1 MEENKMAFKDL
12 FKFNKGKTTF
22 VFIGG
27 KGGVGKTTVSAAT
40 ALWFSRQ
47 GKKTLIISTDPAHSL
62 SDSFERN
69 IGYNP
74 TPLAENLEALE
85 IDPDMAMQEYQA
97 KMKEQQS
104 LNPGMDMGMMQ
115 DQMDMASMSPGI
127 DEAAAFDKFLQ
138 YMTTDEYDI
147 VIFDTA
153 PTGHTLRLLSF
164 PEMMDSWVGK
174 MINIRRQ
181 VGSMAKAFK
190 NIMPFMGD
198 EEEED
203 RALEDMEETKK
214 QIREARGIMADPE
227 RTSFKTVIIPEEMS
241 IYESERAMEALKK
254 NNMLTDGIIVNQIQP
269 EDADCDFCRARRD
282 IQEKRLLMIREKFGN
297 QVIAEIPL
305 LNHEVKGMDELKQIG
320 EILYGDSEEN
330 KAPIALEG

>member
-1 MEENKMAFKDL
+1 MAFKDL

-40 ALWFSRQ
+40 ALWFARK

-74 TPLAENLEALE
+74 TPIAENLEALE

-97 KMKEQQS
+97 KMKEQQA
-104 LNPGMDMGMMQ
+104 LNPGMGGIDMGMMQ
-115 DQMDMASMSPGI
+115 EQMDMASMSPGI

-174 MINIRRQ
+174 MIKIRRQ

-227 RTSFKTVIIPEEMS
+227 RTSFKTVITPEEMS

-254 NNMLTDGIIVNQIQP
+254 NNMLTDGVIVNQIQP
-269 EDADCDFCRARRD
+269 EEADCEFCQARRE
-282 IQEKRLLMIREKFGN
+282 IQEKRLEMIKEKFGN

-305 LNHEVKGMDELKQIG
+305 LNHEVKGMEELKKIG
-320 EILYGDSEEN
+320 EILYGDSDEDE
-330 KAPIALEG
+330 APIALEG

>member
-1 MEENKMAFKDL
+1 MAFKDL

-22 VFIGG
+22 VFVGG

-40 ALWFSRQ
+40 ALWMAKQ
-47 GKKTLIISTDPAHSL
+47 GKKTLVISTDPAHSL
-62 SDSFERN
+62 ADSLEKP
-69 IGYNP
+69 IGHLP
-74 TPLAENLEALE
+74 TPIMENLHAVE
-85 IDPDMAMQEYQA
+85 IDPEVAMEDYQV
-97 KMKEQQS
+97 KMKEQAAS
-104 LNPGMDMGMMQ
+104 NPGMGMDMLQ

-164 PEMMDSWVGK
+164 PEIMDSWVGK
-174 MINIRRQ
+174 MIKIRKQ

-203 RALEDMEETKK
+203 RALEDMEVTKK
-214 QIREARGIMADPE
+214 KIREARAVMADPE
-227 RTSFKTVIIPEEMS
+227 RTSFKMVVIPEEMS

-254 NNMLTDGIIVNQIQP
+254 YNIYSDGVIVNQILP
-269 EDADCDFCRARRD
+269 EETDCEFCQARRAL
-282 IQEKRLLMIREKFGN
+282 QQKR
-297 QVIAEIPL
+297 
-305 LNHEVKGMDELKQIG
+305 LKQIHEKFQGQLVAELPLLKEEAKGVSTLEKVG
-320 EILYGDSEEN
+320 ELLYGDVKLISE
-330 KAPIALEG
+330 

>member
-1 MEENKMAFKDL
+1 MAFKDL

-27 KGGVGKTTVSAAT
+27 KGGVGKTTISAAT
-40 ALWFSRQ
+40 ALWCARQ
-47 GKKTLIISTDPAHSL
+47 GQKTLIISTDPAHSL
-62 SDSFERN
+62 SDSFEKN
-69 IGYNP
+69 IGHNP
-74 TPLAENLEALE
+74 TPIAENLEALE
-85 IDPDMAMQEYQA
+85 IDPEIAMKDYQA
-97 KMKEQQS
+97 KMKEQQA

-138 YMTTDEYDI
+138 YMMTDEYDM

-153 PTGHTLRLLSF
+153 PTGHTLRFLSF

-174 MINIRRQ
+174 MIKVRRQ
-181 VGSMAKAFK
+181 IGSMAKAFK

-203 RALEDMEETKK
+203 KAMEDLEATKK

-227 RTSFKTVIIPEEMS
+227 RTTFKTVVIPEEMS
-241 IYESERAMEALKK
+241 IYESERAVEALHKF
-254 NNMLTDGIIVNQIQP
+254 NINTDGVIVNQIQP
-269 EDADCDFCRARRD
+269 EEADCDFCKARRQIQEQRLKT
-282 IQEKRLLMIREKFGN
+282 IQEKFGD

-305 LNHEVKGMDELKQIG
+305 MSHEVKGMNQLKEIG
-320 EILYGDSEEN
+320 SILYGEDAEEG
-330 KAPIALEG
+330 KGPIALN

>member
-1 MEENKMAFKDL
+1 MAFKDL

-40 ALWFSRQ
+40 ALWFARN

-74 TPLAENLEALE
+74 TPIAENLEALE

-97 KMKEQQS
+97 KMKQQQA

-138 YMTTDEYDI
+138 YMTTDEYDF

-174 MINIRRQ
+174 MIKIRRQ

-203 RALEDMEETKK
+203 QALEDMEETKK
-214 QIREARGIMADPE
+214 RIKEARGIMADPE

-254 NNMLTDGIIVNQIQP
+254 SNMHTDGIIVNQIQP
-269 EDADCDFCRARRD
+269 EEADCEFCQARRS
-282 IQEKRLLMIREKFGN
+282 IQEKRLKMIQEKFGN

-320 EILYGDSEEN
+320 DILYSTEED
-330 KAPIALEG
+330 KAPIALE

>member
-1 MEENKMAFKDL
+1 MAFKDL

-40 ALWFSRQ
+40 ALWTAQQ

-69 IGYNP
+69 IGHEP
-74 TPLAENLEALE
+74 TPIKENLYAVE
-85 IDPDMAMQEYQA
+85 IDPEVA
-97 KMKEQQS
+97 MKEYKQKMEEQAT

-115 DQMDMASMSPGI
+115 EQMDMASMSPGI

-138 YMTTDEYDI
+138 YMITDEYDI

-153 PTGHTLRLLSF
+153 PTGHTLRFLSF

-174 MINIRRQ
+174 MIKIRRQ
-181 VGSMAKAFK
+181 IGSMAKAFK

-203 RALEDMEETKK
+203 RALEDMEVTKK
-214 QIREARGIMADPE
+214 KIREARAVMADPD
-227 RTSFKTVIIPEEMS
+227 RTSFKMVVIPEEMS

-254 NNMLTDGIIVNQIQP
+254 FNIYSDGVIVNQILP
-269 EDADCDFCRARRD
+269 EETDCEFCESRRKLQ
-282 IQEKRLLMIREKFGN
+282 QERLKTIHEKFGG
-297 QVIAEIPL
+297 QLIAEVPL
-305 LNHEVKGMDELKQIG
+305 LNKEVKGFDTLKQVA
-320 EILYGDSEEN
+320 EILYGKPALPAPD
-330 KAPIALEG
+330 KAE

>member
-1 MEENKMAFKDL
+1 MAFKDL

-40 ALWFSRQ
+40 ALWFAKK

-74 TPLAENLEALE
+74 TPIAENLEALE
-85 IDPDMAMQEYQA
+85 IDPDMAMEEYQA
-97 KMKEQQS
+97 KMKEQQA
-104 LNPGMDMGMMQ
+104 LNPGMGGMDMGMMQ

-127 DEAAAFDKFLQ
+127 DEAAAFDKFMQ

-174 MINIRRQ
+174 MIKVRRQ

-254 NNMLTDGIIVNQIQP
+254 NNMLTDGVIVNQIQP
-269 EDADCDFCRARRD
+269 EEADCEFCQARRE
-282 IQEKRLLMIREKFGN
+282 IQEKRLEMIKEKFGN

-305 LNHEVKGMDELKQIG
+305 LNHEVKGMDELKKIG
-320 EILYGDSEEN
+320 EILYGESNED

>member
-1 MEENKMAFKDL
+1 MAFRDL
-12 FKFNKGKTTF
+12 FRFNKDKTTF

-40 ALWFSRQ
+40 ALWLADE

-62 SDSFERN
+62 SDSFEKN
-69 IGYNP
+69 IGHDP
-74 TPLAENLEALE
+74 TPIAENLSAVE
-85 IDPDMAMQEYQA
+85 IDPEVAMQDYQA
-97 KMKEQQS
+97 KMQEQQA

-115 DQMDMASMSPGI
+115 DQMDMATMSPGI

-147 VIFDTA
+147 VVFDTA
-153 PTGHTLRLLSF
+153 PTGHTLRFLSF

-174 MINIRRQ
+174 MIKVRRQ
-181 VGSMAKAFK
+181 IGSMAKAFK

-203 RALEDMEETKK
+203 KALEDMEETKK
-214 QIREARGIMADPE
+214 KIREARGVMADPN
-227 RTSFKTVIIPEEMS
+227 RTSFKMVVIPEEMS

-254 NNMLTDGIIVNQIQP
+254 YNMYADGVIVNQIQP
-269 EDADCDFCRARRD
+269 EEADCEFCQARRN
-282 IQEKRLLMIREKFGN
+282 IQEQRLETIKTKFGE
-297 QVIAEIPL
+297 QVVAEIPL
-305 LNHEVKGMDELKQIG
+305 FQEEVKGMDRLRKVSK
-320 EILYGDSEEN
+320 ILYGDEE
-330 KAPIALEG
+330 AVIAAK

>member
-1 MEENKMAFKDL
+1 MAFKDL

-40 ALWFSRQ
+40 ALWFARQ
-47 GKKTLIISTDPAHSL
+47 GKKTLVVSTDPAHSL
-62 SDSFERN
+62 SDSYERN
-69 IGYNP
+69 IGHNP
-74 TPLAENLEALE
+74 TPIAENLEAVE
-85 IDPDMAMQEYQA
+85 IDPEVAMEEYQA
-97 KMKEQQS
+97 KMKEQQAM
-104 LNPGMDMGMMQ
+104 NPGMDMGMLQ
-115 DQMDMASMSPGI
+115 DQMDMASMAPGI
-127 DEAAAFDKFLQ
+127 DETAAFDRFMQ

-147 VIFDTA
+147 VVFDTA

-174 MINIRRQ
+174 MIKVRRQ

-214 QIREARGIMADPE
+214 RIREARGVLADPE
-227 RTSFKTVIIPEEMS
+227 RTSFKMVVIPEEMS
-241 IYESERAMEALKK
+241 IYESERAMEALAKY
-254 NNMLTDGIIVNQIQP
+254 NMTADGVIVNQIQP
-269 EDADCDFCRARRD
+269 EEADCEFCAARRK
-282 IQEKRLLMIREKFGN
+282 IQEQRLKTIHEKFGN
-297 QVIAEIPL
+297 QLVAEIPL
-305 LNHEVKGMDELKQIG
+305 QSEEVKGMDKLTNIAK
-320 EILYGDSEEN
+320 ILYGEPEAAGAGS
-330 KAPIALEG
+330 K

>member
-1 MEENKMAFKDL
+1 MAFKDL

-40 ALWFSRQ
+40 ALWFARK

-74 TPLAENLEALE
+74 TPIAENLEALE

-97 KMKEQQS
+97 KMKEQQA
-104 LNPGMDMGMMQ
+104 LNPGMGGMDMGMMQ
-115 DQMDMASMSPGI
+115 EQMDMASMSPGI

-174 MINIRRQ
+174 MIKIRRQ

-227 RTSFKTVIIPEEMS
+227 RTSFKTVITPEEMS

-254 NNMLTDGIIVNQIQP
+254 NNMLTDGVIVNQIQP
-269 EDADCDFCRARRD
+269 EEADCEFCQARRE
-282 IQEKRLLMIREKFGN
+282 IQEKRLEMIKEKFGN

-305 LNHEVKGMDELKQIG
+305 LNHEVKGMEELKKIG
-320 EILYGDSEEN
+320 EILYGDSDEDD
-330 KAPIALEG
+330 APIALEG

>member
-1 MEENKMAFKDL
+1 MAFKDL

-40 ALWFSRQ
+40 ALWFAKH

-74 TPLAENLEALE
+74 TPLTENLEALE

-104 LNPGMDMGMMQ
+104 LNPGMDMGMIQ

-174 MINIRRQ
+174 MIKIRRQ

-203 RALEDMEETKK
+203 KAMEDMEETKK
-214 QIREARGIMADPE
+214 QIRAARGIMADPE
-227 RTSFKTVIIPEEMS
+227 RTSFKTVVIPEEMS
-241 IYESERAMEALKK
+241 IYESERAMEALHK
-254 NNMLTDGIIVNQIQP
+254 NNMHTDGIIVNQIQP
-269 EDADCDFCRARRD
+269 EEADCEFCKARRG
-282 IQEKRLLMIREKFGN
+282 IQEKRLEMIKQKFGD

-305 LNHEVKGMDELKQIG
+305 LNHEVKGMEELKQIG
-320 EILYGDSEEN
+320 EILYGPEED

>member
-1 MEENKMAFKDL
+1 
-12 FKFNKGKTTF
+12 
-22 VFIGG
+22 
-27 KGGVGKTTVSAAT
+27 
-40 ALWFSRQ
+40 
-47 GKKTLIISTDPAHSL
+47 
-62 SDSFERN
+62 
-69 IGYNP
+69 
-74 TPLAENLEALE
+74 
-85 IDPDMAMQEYQA
+85 
-97 KMKEQQS
+97 
-104 LNPGMDMGMMQ
+104 
-115 DQMDMASMSPGI
+115 MSPGI

-174 MINIRRQ
+174 MIKIRRQ

-254 NNMLTDGIIVNQIQP
+254 NNMLTDGVIVNQIQP
-269 EDADCDFCRARRD
+269 EEADCEFCQARRE
-282 IQEKRLLMIREKFGN
+282 IQEKRLEMIKEKFGN

-305 LNHEVKGMDELKQIG
+305 LNHEVKGMDELKKIG
-320 EILYGDSEEN
+320 EILYGDSDEDD
-330 KAPIALEG
+330 APIALEGWELSF

>member
-1 MEENKMAFKDL
+1 MAFKDI

-40 ALWFSRQ
+40 ALWFARQ

-62 SDSFERN
+62 SDSFERQ

-74 TPLAENLEALE
+74 TPIAENLEALE
-85 IDPDMAMQEYQA
+85 IDPEMAMQEYQA

-138 YMTTDEYDI
+138 YMTTDEYDL

-174 MINIRRQ
+174 MIKIRRQ

-203 RALEDMEETKK
+203 RAMADMEETKK

-227 RTSFKTVIIPEEMS
+227 RTSFKTVVIPEEMS
-241 IYESERAMEALKK
+241 IYESERAMDALKK
-254 NNMLTDGIIVNQIQP
+254 NNMLTDGVIVNQIQP
-269 EDADCDFCRARRD
+269 EEADCDFCKSRRE
-282 IQEKRLLMIREKFGN
+282 IQEKRLEMIKQKFGT
-297 QVIAEIPL
+297 QIIAEIPL
-305 LNHEVKGMDELKQIG
+305 LNHEVKGMEELKQIG
-320 EILYGDSEEN
+320 EILYDSEEV

>member
-1 MEENKMAFKDL
+1 MAFKDL
-12 FKFNKGKTTF
+12 FKFKKGKTTF

-62 SDSFERN
+62 SDSYERN

-74 TPLAENLEALE
+74 TPIAENLEALE
-85 IDPDMAMQEYQA
+85 IDPDMAMKEYQA
-97 KMKEQQS
+97 KMKEQQA
-104 LNPGMDMGMMQ
+104 LNPAMGMDMGMMQ

-174 MINIRRQ
+174 MIKVRRQ

-203 RALEDMEETKK
+203 RALEDMEQTKK

-227 RTSFKTVIIPEEMS
+227 RTTFKAVIIPEEMS

-254 NNMLTDGIIVNQIQP
+254 NNMLTDGVIVNQIQP
-269 EDADCDFCRARRD
+269 EEADCDFCKARRE
-282 IQEKRLLMIREKFGN
+282 IQEKRLQMIKEKFGN

-305 LNHEVKGMDELKQIG
+305 MDREVKGIDDLKKIG
-320 EILYGDSEEN
+320 EILYGNEN

>member
-1 MEENKMAFKDL
+1 MAFKDL

-22 VFIGG
+22 VFVGG

-40 ALWFSRQ
+40 ALWMAKQ
-47 GKKTLIISTDPAHSL
+47 GKKTLVISTDPAHSL
-62 SDSFERN
+62 ADSLEKP
-69 IGYNP
+69 IGHLP
-74 TPLAENLEALE
+74 TPIMENLHAVE
-85 IDPDMAMQEYQA
+85 IDPEVAMEDYQA
-97 KMKEQQS
+97 KMKEQAAA
-104 LNPGMDMGMMQ
+104 NPGMGMDMLQ

-164 PEMMDSWVGK
+164 PEIMDSWVGK
-174 MINIRRQ
+174 MIKIRKQ

-203 RALEDMEETKK
+203 RALEDMEVTKK
-214 QIREARGIMADPE
+214 KIREARAVMADPE
-227 RTSFKTVIIPEEMS
+227 RTSFKMVVIPEEMS

-254 NNMLTDGIIVNQIQP
+254 YNIYSDGVIVNQILP
-269 EDADCDFCRARRD
+269 EETDCEFCQARRTL
-282 IQEKRLLMIREKFGN
+282 QQKR
-297 QVIAEIPL
+297 
-305 LNHEVKGMDELKQIG
+305 LKQIHEKFQGQLVAELPLLKEEAKGLSTLEKVG
-320 EILYGDSEEN
+320 ELLYGEVKRISE
-330 KAPIALEG
+330 

>member
-1 MEENKMAFKDL
+1 MAFKDL

-40 ALWFSRQ
+40 ALWFARK

-74 TPLAENLEALE
+74 TPIAENLEALE

-97 KMKEQQS
+97 KMKEQQA
-104 LNPGMDMGMMQ
+104 LNPGIGGMDMGMMQ
-115 DQMDMASMSPGI
+115 EQMDMASMSPGI

-147 VIFDTA
+147 IIFDTA

-174 MINIRRQ
+174 MIKIRRQ

-227 RTSFKTVIIPEEMS
+227 RTSFKTVITPEEMS

-254 NNMLTDGIIVNQIQP
+254 NNMLTDGVIVNQIQP
-269 EDADCDFCRARRD
+269 EEADCEFCQARRE
-282 IQEKRLLMIREKFGN
+282 IQEKRLEMIKEKFGN

-305 LNHEVKGMDELKQIG
+305 LNHEVKGMEELKKIG
-320 EILYGDSEEN
+320 EILYGDSDEDE
-330 KAPIALEG
+330 APIALEG

>member
-1 MEENKMAFKDL
+1 MAFKDL

-40 ALWFSRQ
+40 ALWFARN
-47 GKKTLIISTDPAHSL
+47 GRKTLIISTDPAHSL

-74 TPLAENLEALE
+74 TPIAENLEALE

-104 LNPGMDMGMMQ
+104 LNPGMDMGMIQ

-138 YMTTDEYDI
+138 YMTTDEYDF

-174 MINIRRQ
+174 MIKVRRQ

-203 RALEDMEETKK
+203 QALEDMEETKK
-214 QIREARGIMADPE
+214 RIKEARGIMADPE

-254 NNMLTDGIIVNQIQP
+254 NNMHTDGVIVNQIQP
-269 EDADCDFCRARRD
+269 EEADCEFCQARRS
-282 IQEKRLLMIREKFGN
+282 IQEKRLETIKQKFGN

-320 EILYGDSEEN
+320 DILYGNEEG
-330 KAPIALEG
+330 KAPIALE

>member
-1 MEENKMAFKDL
+1 MAFKDL

-22 VFIGG
+22 VFVGG

-40 ALWFSRQ
+40 ALWMAKQ
-47 GKKTLIISTDPAHSL
+47 GKKTLVISTDPAHSL
-62 SDSFERN
+62 ADSLEKP
-69 IGYNP
+69 IGHLP
-74 TPLAENLEALE
+74 TPIMENLHAVE
-85 IDPDMAMQEYQA
+85 IDPEVAMEDYQV
-97 KMKEQQS
+97 KMKEQAAS
-104 LNPGMDMGMMQ
+104 NPGMGMDMLQ

-164 PEMMDSWVGK
+164 PEIMDSWVGK
-174 MINIRRQ
+174 MIKIRKQ

-203 RALEDMEETKK
+203 RALEDMEVTKK
-214 QIREARGIMADPE
+214 KIREARAVMADPE
-227 RTSFKTVIIPEEMS
+227 RTSFKMVVIPEEMS

-254 NNMLTDGIIVNQIQP
+254 YNIYSDGVIVNQILP
-269 EDADCDFCRARRD
+269 EETDCEFCQARRTL
-282 IQEKRLLMIREKFGN
+282 QQKR
-297 QVIAEIPL
+297 
-305 LNHEVKGMDELKQIG
+305 LKQIHEKFQGQLVAELPLLKEEAKGLSTLEKVG
-320 EILYGDSEEN
+320 ELLYGDVKLISE
-330 KAPIALEG
+330 

>member
-1 MEENKMAFKDL
+1 MAFKDL

-22 VFIGG
+22 VFVGG

-40 ALWFSRQ
+40 ALWMAKQ
-47 GKKTLIISTDPAHSL
+47 GKKTLVISTDPAHSL
-62 SDSFERN
+62 ADSLEKP
-69 IGYNP
+69 IGHLP
-74 TPLAENLEALE
+74 TPIMENLHAVE
-85 IDPDMAMQEYQA
+85 IDPEVAMEDYQA
-97 KMKEQQS
+97 KMKEQAAA
-104 LNPGMDMGMMQ
+104 NPGMGMDMLQ

-164 PEMMDSWVGK
+164 PEIMDSWVGK
-174 MINIRRQ
+174 MIKIRKQ

-203 RALEDMEETKK
+203 RALEDMEVTKK
-214 QIREARGIMADPE
+214 KIREARAVMADPE
-227 RTSFKTVIIPEEMS
+227 RTSFKMVVIPEEMS

-254 NNMLTDGIIVNQIQP
+254 YNIYSDGVIVNQILP
-269 EDADCDFCRARRD
+269 EETDCEFCQARRTL
-282 IQEKRLLMIREKFGN
+282 QQKR
-297 QVIAEIPL
+297 
-305 LNHEVKGMDELKQIG
+305 LKQIHEKFQGQLVAELPLLKEEAKGLSTLEKVG
-320 EILYGDSEEN
+320 ELLYGDVKLISE
-330 KAPIALEG
+330 

>member
-1 MEENKMAFKDL
+1 MAFKDL

-40 ALWFSRQ
+40 ALWFARH

-62 SDSFERN
+62 SDSYERN

-74 TPLAENLEALE
+74 TPIAENLEALE
-85 IDPDMAMQEYQA
+85 IDPDMAMEEYKA
-97 KMKEQQS
+97 KMKEQQA

-174 MINIRRQ
+174 MITIRRQ
-181 VGSMAKAFK
+181 IGSMAKAFK

-203 RALEDMEETKK
+203 KALEDMEETKK
-214 QIREARGIMADPE
+214 RIREARGIMADPE
-227 RTSFKTVIIPEEMS
+227 RTSFKTVVIPEEMS
-241 IYESERAMEALKK
+241 IYESERAMEALHKY
-254 NNMLTDGIIVNQIQP
+254 NMHTDGVIVNQIQP
-269 EDADCDFCRARRD
+269 EEADCEFCRSRRN
-282 IQEKRLLMIREKFGN
+282 IQKKRLETIKEKFGN

-320 EILYGDSEEN
+320 EILYGESDED
-330 KAPIALEG
+330 KTPIALEG

>member
-1 MEENKMAFKDL
+1 MAFKDL
-12 FKFNKGKTTF
+12 FKFKQGKTTF

-40 ALWFSRQ
+40 ALWFARQ
-47 GKKTLIISTDPAHSL
+47 GKKTLVISTDPAHSL
-62 SDSFERN
+62 SDSYEKN

-74 TPLAENLEALE
+74 TPIAENLEALE
-85 IDPDMAMQEYQA
+85 IDPEIAMQEYQA

-104 LNPGMDMGMMQ
+104 LNPGADMGMMQ
-115 DQMDMASMSPGI
+115 EQMDMATMSPGI

-147 VIFDTA
+147 VLFDTA

-174 MINIRRQ
+174 MITVRRQ
-181 VGSMAKAFK
+181 IGGMAKAFK

-203 RALEDMEETKK
+203 KALEDMEETKK
-214 QIREARGIMADPE
+214 RIREARGIMADPD
-227 RTSFKTVIIPEEMS
+227 RTTFKTVIIPEEMS
-241 IYESERAMEALKK
+241 IYESERAMEALHKY
-254 NNMLTDGIIVNQIQP
+254 NMHTDGIIVNQIQP
-269 EDADCDFCRARRD
+269 EEADCEFCRARRN
-282 IQEKRLLMIREKFGN
+282 IQEKRLKTIQQKFGN

-305 LNHEVKGMDELKQIG
+305 MNHEVKGLDELKEIG
-320 EILYGDSEEN
+320 EILYGDSKED

>member
-1 MEENKMAFKDL
+1 MAFKDL

-22 VFIGG
+22 VFVGG

-40 ALWFSRQ
+40 ALWMAKQ
-47 GKKTLIISTDPAHSL
+47 GKKTLVISTDPAHSL
-62 SDSFERN
+62 ADSLEKP
-69 IGYNP
+69 IGHLP
-74 TPLAENLEALE
+74 TPIMENLHAVE
-85 IDPDMAMQEYQA
+85 IDPEVAMEDYQV
-97 KMKEQQS
+97 KMKEQAAA
-104 LNPGMDMGMMQ
+104 NPGMGMDMLQ

-164 PEMMDSWVGK
+164 PEIMDSWVGK
-174 MINIRRQ
+174 MIKIRKQ

-203 RALEDMEETKK
+203 RALEDMEVTKK
-214 QIREARGIMADPE
+214 KIREARAVMADPE
-227 RTSFKTVIIPEEMS
+227 RTSFKMVVIPEEMS

-254 NNMLTDGIIVNQIQP
+254 YNIYSDGVIVNQILP
-269 EDADCDFCRARRD
+269 EETDCEFCQARRTL
-282 IQEKRLLMIREKFGN
+282 QQKR
-297 QVIAEIPL
+297 
-305 LNHEVKGMDELKQIG
+305 LKQIHEKFQGQLVAELPLLKEEAKGLSTLEKVG
-320 EILYGDSEEN
+320 ELLYGEVKRISE
-330 KAPIALEG
+330 